1 MRIAVVSPGYPPA
14 PGGVEAVVAHSA
26 RALSR
31 AGFEVEVLA
40 QERRA
45 DLPPVERDGGVLVRR
60 FRSNRGENLRTAP
73 GLYRHLAR
81 HAGEYDLVHGH
92 SYHALVGVAAALV
105 AQRRAGSVPF
115 VLSPHFHGTGHTG
128 ARALLH
134 RLYTPWG
141 RAAVAASRAV
151 VCVSPSEAALFAA
164 RFPKAVS
171 KISVIPN
178 AVDSEAIRAARAL
191 TGEPPTVLSVG
202 RLESYKRVDRLIR
215 AFGVLARAAHTPPQ
229 LVVVGIGPDRAR
241 LEALAA
247 EACPAGSVRFLGRIE
262 DAELH
267 RWLRTAAV
275 LCSLSEHE
283 AYGLAPAE
291 ALAAG
296 ARVVLSDIPA
306 HTQFVALGRSEP
318 GDGAEPVGGAG
329 PVELVPADADP
340 AALAEALRRAL
351 AAEPSP
357 AAAPS
362 PVPGWDEIGARLAGL
377 YVSLGS
383 AAAGERP
390 AGALA

>member
-14 PGGVEAVVAHSA
+14 PGGVESVVAHSA
-26 RALSR
+26 RALVR

-45 DLPPVERDGGVLVRR
+45 DLPRTESDAGVLVRR
-60 FRSNRGENLRTAP
+60 FRCNQAENLRAAP
-73 GLYRHLAR
+73 GLYRYLAR
-81 HAGEYDLVHGH
+81 HAAEYDVVHGH

-105 AQRRAGSVPF
+105 ARGRGRGTPI
-115 VLSPHFHGTGHTG
+115 VLSPHFHGTGHTE
-128 ARALLH
+128 ARALMH

-151 VCVSPSEAALFAA
+151 VCVSPSEAALFEH

-178 AVDSEAIRAARAL
+178 AVDTDAIRAARPL
-191 TGEPPTVLSVG
+191 VGEPPTVLSVG
-202 RLESYKRVDRLIR
+202 RLEAYKRVDRLVR
-215 AFGVLARAAHTPPQ
+215 AFGALARSAADGPR
-229 LVVVGIGPDRAR
+229 LVVIGTGPDRAR

-247 EACPAGSVRFLGRIE
+247 DVCPPGTVRFLGRVE

-267 RWLRTAAV
+267 RWLRTARV

-306 HTQFVALGRSEP
+306 HTQFTASGR
-318 GDGAEPVGGAG
+318 A
-329 PVELVPADADP
+329 ELVTAHAD
-340 AALAEALRRAL
+340 AALAQALRRAL
-351 AAEPSP
+351 EADPIP
-357 AAAPS
+357 ADAPS
-362 PVPGWDEIGARLAGL
+362 PVPGWDEIGARLADL
-377 YVSLGS
+377 YTAL
-383 AAAGERP
+383 RQNTRTP
-390 AGALA
+390 APVGALA